1 MPKIV
6 HFELPFDDAERA
18 NGFYADV
25 FSWQSSKWDGPEEYY
40 LQGQYRGR
48 R

>member
-18 NGFYADV
+18 NKFYADV
-25 FSWQSSKWDGPEEYY
+25 FGWQSSKWDGAGGVLPAAD
-40 LQGQYRGR
+40 G
-48 R
+48 